1 MVQYIEFKNAKSNF
15 PMQLPND
22 VKNIKKN
29 PKLLI
34 PADKTNN
41 LYEFT
46 NEEYNKFL
54 IKNIG
59 KTYKKTYCI
68 CYKCYHAE
76 AKTIAKDLK
85 LDERIEQYNHNQSFI
100 TLKDHKE
107 NFENN
112 LKCRLIN
119 PANSEMGIVNKHYTG
134 QINKSI
140 REKLNMNQ

>member
-1 MVQYIEFKNAKSNF
+1 
-15 PMQLPND
+15 MQLPND

-85 LDERIEQYNHNQSFI
+85 LDERIEQYNHI
-100 TLKDHKE
+100 TIFYYIL
-107 NFENN
+107 
-112 LKCRLIN
+112 
-119 PANSEMGIVNKHYTG
+119 
-134 QINKSI
+134 SI
-140 REKLNMNQ
+140 FYFTKRSQRKFRE

>member
-1 MVQYIEFKNAKSNF
+1 MNQFESDLYHMVQYIEFKNAKSNF

-85 LDERIEQYNHNQSFI
+85 LDERIEQYNHI
-100 TLKDHKE
+100 TIFYYILSI
-107 NFENN
+107 FY
-112 LKCRLIN
+112 
-119 PANSEMGIVNKHYTG
+119 YTKRS
-134 QINKSI
+134 QRKF
-140 REKLNMNQ
+140 RE